1 MTQKFTDF
9 GRGVAHSS
17 GGSSA
22 SPVRARWRPASGRIG
37 RLRDV
42 SQTLGPDSTSAADA
56 TSSTPGRWMR
66 LHARLHS
73 NPVTGLITKIVVSVI
88 GLVVIIAGLVM
99 MVAPG
104 PGIVAVIL
112 GLAILSTEW
121 AWADTLVKYLRR
133 KTAEATHAART
144 MDPAVRRRRVFLVLA
159 VTALALGAICGY
171 VAWQDWPQWTVSG
184 WDKVQNLSGVVPELP
199 GM

>member
-1 MTQKFTDF
+1 M
-9 GRGVAHSS
+9 
-17 GGSSA
+17 
-22 SPVRARWRPASGRIG
+22 
-37 RLRDV
+37 
-42 SQTLGPDSTSAADA
+42 SQTLGPDSPATTDA
-56 TSSTPGRWMR
+56 TSSSPGRWMR

-73 NPVTGLITKIVVSVI
+73 NPVTGLITKVVVSLI
-88 GLVVIIAGLVM
+88 GLVVILAGVVM

-104 PGIVAVIL
+104 PGVVAIIL

-121 AWADTLVKYLRR
+121 TWADRLVRYLRR

-144 MDPAVRRRRVFLVLA
+144 MDPAVRRQRVLLGV
-159 VTALALGAICGY
+159 GAIVLVVAAIWGY
-171 VAWQDWPQWTVSG
+171 VAWQDWPGWTVSG